1 VVKVTLPFGKGHVQ
15 FEVPKENLIG
25 IVEPSHARVAPN
37 SAAEIR
43 RALDN
48 PIGCEPLKKLVGSGK
63 KIAIVVTDYTRACP
77 DNIILPILLDDI
89 EAAGVD
95 LKDVTVVA
103 GTGAHRPMTE
113 GEMREKFG
121 VSDRVRVVNNEPFD
135 EKKLTYLGKTSTGG
149 PIYINSEVAGAD
161 VIIAVGVVEP
171 HQYAGFSGGRKLV
184 AVGAAGIKTITHV
197 HQPKF
202 IDAKGTRLCSLE
214 ENPFH
219 QELVEIAKKTNLKFA
234 INVVL
239 NTEHKLVRCFAGEP
253 TTSFEEATKLACKL
267 YVQEV
272 QEPADILVLGVGYPK
287 DVDLYQSS
295 RGFTYAYFASK
306 PAVKEGGII
315 ILTTPC
321 PEGTGNLA
329 FENLLR
335 HSRTPSEAVKKGKEI
350 GFEAGEQR
358 AYMVAKV
365 LEHAKVIVVGSSI
378 PSGVLQEMFFDSAKT
393 TDGALAKAFKIA
405 GKSAKVLVIPYSL
418 LTIPMVG

>member
-77 DNIILPILLDDI
+77 DNIILPMLLDDI

-95 LKDVTVVA
+95 LKDVTVVV

-149 PIYINSEVAGAD
+149 PIYINSEVASAD
-161 VIIAVGVVEP
+161 IVVAVGVVEP

-219 QELVEIAKKTNLKFA
+219 QGLVEVAKKTNLKFA

-321 PEGTGNLA
+321 PEGTGNLV

-350 GFEAGEQR
+350 VFEAGEQR

-378 PSGVLQEMFFDSAKT
+378 PSRVLQEMFFDSAKT
-393 TDGALAKAFKIA
+393 TDEALAKAFKIA
-405 GKSAKVLVIPYSL
+405 GKNAKVLVIPYSL

>member
-1 VVKVTLPFGKGHVQ
+1 MVKVILPFGKGRIQ
-15 FEVPKENLIG
+15 FDVPKKNLMG
-25 IVEPSHARVAPN
+25 IVEPSRIKIALNPI
-37 SAAEIR
+37 AEVR

-48 PIGCEPLKKLVGSGK
+48 PIGCEPLKKLVGASK

-77 DNIILPILLDDI
+77 DDIILPMLLDDL

-95 LKDVTVVA
+95 PKDVTVVV
-103 GTGAHRPMTE
+103 GTGVHRPMTE
-113 GEMREKFG
+113 SEMGEKFG

-135 EKKLTYLGKTSTGG
+135 EKRLVYFGKTSTGG

-161 VIIAVGVVEP
+161 VVIAVGVVEP

-214 ENPFH
+214 GNPFH
-219 QELVEIAKKTNLKFA
+219 QELVEMAGKTNLKFA
-234 INVVL
+234 VNVVL
-239 NTEHKLVRCFAGEP
+239 DVKHKLVRCFAGEP
-253 TTSFEEATKLACKL
+253 TASFEEATKLACEL
-267 YVQEV
+267 YVQKV
-272 QEPADILVLGVGYPK
+272 PEPADILVLGVGHPK

-315 ILTTPC
+315 ILATPC
-321 PEGTGNLA
+321 PEGTGNPA

-378 PSGVLQEMFFDSAKT
+378 SSGVLQEMFFDSAKT
-393 TDGALAKAFKIA
+393 VDEALAKAFKIA
-405 GKSAKVLVIPYSL
+405 GKNAKVLVIPYSL

>member
-1 VVKVTLPFGKGHVQ
+1 MVKVTLPFGKGRVQ
-15 FEVPKENLIG
+15 FEVPKKNLIG
-25 IVEPSHARVAPN
+25 IIEPSYAKIVPN
-37 SAAEIR
+37 PRSEIR

-48 PIGCEPLKKLVGSGK
+48 PIGCEPLKKLVSSGK

-77 DNIILPILLDDI
+77 DDIILPMLLDDL

-95 LKDVTVVA
+95 PKDVTVVV

-113 GEMREKFG
+113 GEMQEKFG
-121 VSDRVRVVNNEPFD
+121 VSDRVQVVNNEPFD
-135 EKKLTYLGKTSTGG
+135 EKKLVYLGKTSTGG

-161 VIIAVGVVEP
+161 VVIAVGVVEP

-184 AVGAAGIKTITHV
+184 AVGAAGIKSITHV

-214 ENPFH
+214 ENSFH
-219 QELVEIAKKTNLKFA
+219 HELVEMAGKTNLKFA
-234 INVVL
+234 VNVVL
-239 NTEHKLVRCFAGEP
+239 DVKHKLVRCFAGDP
-253 TTSFEEATKLACKL
+253 TVSFEEATKLACEL
-267 YVQEV
+267 YVQKV
-272 QEPADILVLGVGYPK
+272 LEPADILVLGVGHPK

-295 RGFTYAYFASK
+295 RSFTYAYFASK

-315 ILTTPC
+315 ILATPC

-378 PSGVLQEMFFDSAKT
+378 PSRVLQEMFFDSAKT
-393 TDGALAKAFKIA
+393 VDEALAKAFKIA
-405 GKSAKVLVIPYSL
+405 GKNAKVLIIPHSL